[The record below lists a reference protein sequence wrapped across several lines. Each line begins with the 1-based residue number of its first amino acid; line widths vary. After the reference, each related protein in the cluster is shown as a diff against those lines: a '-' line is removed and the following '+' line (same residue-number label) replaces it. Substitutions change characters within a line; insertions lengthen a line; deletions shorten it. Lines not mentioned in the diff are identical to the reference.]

1 MSQSFAL
8 PNGRMPAVG
17 FGCWK
22 VEKDATA
29 DLIEKVIKFGYR
41 HIDGACD
48 YANEKEV
55 RQLNHF
61 KSNSYK
67 WNNF

>member
-1 MSQSFAL
+1 MSLSFAL

-22 VEKDATA
+22 VEKDVTA
-29 DLIEKVIKFGYR
+29 DIVEKVIKLGYR

-55 RQLNHF
+55 RNKKF
-61 KSNSYK
+61 S
-67 WNNF
+67 